1 MSHSTSLWLLSN
13 SELDLLLS
21 LTDWDL
27 EQWIRQYSPEQQ
39 TSILDQLLARSKLA
53 PGGVTGTSMYAPHK
67 PYGKQRLFLDL
78 DCLEAFFGGAAGGGK
93 SDTLLMAALEYV
105 HQPNYAALILRR
117 DFARLSLPG
126 SIMDRAKSWL
136 FKFSDQGVTWNEQRK
151 MFRFP
156 NGASLQFGYIDSL
169 DDRFRYASSEFQFIG
184 WDELTEFP
192 LPTAG
197 DNGQQADGNPYLF
210 MFSRLRKTRDNPI
223 PLRVRSASNPGG
235 EGHAFVKHRFIPQ
248 EAEIDMWN
256 GCPKDIYWKL
266 AL

>member
-1 MSHSTSLWLLSN
+1 MSPSPWKLTN
-13 SELDLLLS
+13 SDLDLLLS
-21 LTDWDL
+21 LSDLDL
-27 EQWIRQYSPEQQ
+27 ERWLVQYSTAQQ
-39 TSILDQLLARSKLA
+39 TSILDQLLMRSQLA
-53 PGGVTGTSMYAPHK
+53 PGGKTGTSMYAPHK
-67 PYGKQRLFLDL
+67 PWPKQRLFLDL

-93 SDTLLMAALEYV
+93 SDTLLMAALEYA
-105 HQPNYAALILRR
+105 HLPNYAALILRR

-126 SIMDRAKSWL
+126 SIMDRAKAWL
-136 FKFSDQGVTWNEQRK
+136 FPHEKDGVTWNEQRK

-156 NGASLQFGYIDSL
+156 AGGSLQFGYIDSL

-197 DNGQQADGNPYLF
+197 QDGEQADGNPYLF

-235 EGHAFVKHRFIPQ
+235 EGHEFVKTRFIPP
-248 EAEIDMWN
+248 EAEADMRS
-256 GCPKDIYWKL
+256 GQPKDIYWRL
-266 AL
+266 SA